1 MSELFCFLLNKWR
14 FQTVPKVTAAIS
26 HMPCWFILMAYFF
39 SRKSLEFFLLLN
51 MIFFLVGREVYQFL
65 IGVVTNYCKPGIS
78 KLYEFII
85 LYFGASEIQIGLTGL
100 KSRCLQGWFLLEVL
114 GMVCFLTFSGSWLI
128 STFRAGNVGLSLTLH
143 LLTPTLPPPSFTLK
157 GPL

>member
-1 MSELFCFLLNKWR
+1 MLIYFDGIFLFQKKFGV
-14 FQTVPKVTAAIS
+14 FS
-26 HMPCWFILMAYFF
+26 FIKHDF
-39 SRKSLEFFLLLN
+39 
-51 MIFFLVGREVYQFL
+51 FFLVGREVYQFL

-114 GMVCFLTFSGSWLI
+114 GMVCFLTFSG
-128 STFRAGNVGLSLTLH
+128 F
-143 LLTPTLPPPSFTLK
+143 
-157 GPL
+157 